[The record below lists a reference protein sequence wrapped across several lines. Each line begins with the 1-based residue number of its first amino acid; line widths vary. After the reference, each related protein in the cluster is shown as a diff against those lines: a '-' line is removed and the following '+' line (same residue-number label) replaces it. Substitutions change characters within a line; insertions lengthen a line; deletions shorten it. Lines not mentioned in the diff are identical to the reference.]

1 MQRSTVEILQLVSL
15 IAFLQNQPQ
24 TLCFSVDTEKPRV
37 FGGEEN
43 SYFGHRVCHFGATAS
58 DTLLVTAPLF
68 SNATGGIY
76 RCSYR
81 SGQCDFLSVEG
92 AAGTALGLSLTC
104 DARKA
109 VVSQRGEKDR
119 LTWQPPHP
127 QVCGPHLKHDCQSF
141 RHLNGLCVEL
151 DPQFAILQKQRPAFQ
166 ECRDFGLD
174 AVILFDD
181 SQSISRKDF
190 ETMISFIKNIV
201 GMFTNP
207 RLQVAVA
214 KYSTIA
220 HAVFHFENFAE
231 DRNPENLLHNVQQTR
246 GQTHTPSAIRFVLYF
261 IQSVSISSCLSVP
274 RPPPLAPPLSEDMMV
289 EEKGMRPNSKK
300 LLVVITDGHSND
312 PKETFDRVIPLAEQM
327 GVTRYAIGVGK
338 QYSRQELEVIA
349 SSPRDVFETESF
361 DALSSIQK
369 QLSEKIFAIEG
380 TGQSNFTTFQLE
392 LSQGGFSTALVQ
404 ETTLFGTVGA
414 YEWSGGIVEMMPGA
428 NGSFI
433 NASAQE
439 TDMKDSYL
447 GYSVAVAQVDGTTVY
462 FAGAPRYLHT
472 GLVLGFQWQSQNHT
486 WTITHRI
493 RGMQLGSYFGAEL
506 CALDVSGH
514 GSRTHLLLVGA
525 PEYHGK
531 GVGGEVRICP
541 VEAGVNI
548 SCPLFL
554 RGVPGAEMGRFGAAV
569 SPVPDLNGDGF
580 PEVAVG
586 APLEVGGRG
595 SVYIFLGRSGGLH
608 SEYSQRILGTSVDQH
623 LRYFGVSVHSAGD
636 LSADGLPDLVIGS
649 RAAAVVLRSHPV
661 MCVATSV
668 TFDPPVLPSH
678 FFHCA
683 ASLRF
688 HVPVSVATVCVAVTG
703 IHTGSIQTP
712 LQAQVS
718 VSMELDAKTKPA
730 RLLLS
735 SSSWSEIVSGRVC
748 RNVSIS
754 IPVCV
759 SDYSPVPLTG
769 RLSVQGQEVEGTE
782 GLKAVLSPDCP
793 TTFSYP
799 VFLEQVCGE
808 DQVCVSDLQVSLS
821 VSRLV
826 VVRSPEFLVNLPVRV
841 FNHGEDGFGPA
852 LTLVLPSAL
861 SFVRAT
867 KSSGAVG
874 VRCTPSDRSLG
885 NRTHTVCQLSSAVL
899 VAETSV
905 ENVGESPVPLNLS
918 FTVPVDLGSGLQ
930 WNISLP
936 ETDRSRATCTR
947 SDIAAGVG
955 QPCTGTLCQHIGCII
970 TLLSS
975 TQPIAFNFSGAV
987 MGTMKIYTVL
997 EETPPIP
1004 TALIAVGVSAALVLL
1019 AIVFVVLYKRG
1030 FFKPRFALEDQNGG
1044 GGEKTSRPDD
1054 VDTIL
1059 DNIPSGRIE
1068 VSQSS
1073 F

>member
-1 MQRSTVEILQLVSL
+1 MMPCSSVTSD
-15 IAFLQNQPQ
+15 QPQ

-92 AAGTALGLSLTC
+92 TLFYLT
-104 DARKA
+104 
-109 VVSQRGEKDR
+109 SQA
-119 LTWQPPHP
+119 
-127 QVCGPHLKHDCQSF
+127 VCGPHLKHDCQSF

-246 GQTHTPSAIRFVLYF
+246 GQTHTPSAIRFVL
-261 IQSVSISSCLSVP
+261 
-274 RPPPLAPPLSEDMMV
+274 EDMMV

-821 VSRLV
+821 VSR
-826 VVRSPEFLVNLPVRV
+826 
-841 FNHGEDGFGPA
+841 
-852 LTLVLPSAL
+852 
-861 SFVRAT
+861 
-867 KSSGAVG
+867 
-874 VRCTPSDRSLG
+874 
-885 NRTHTVCQLSSAVL
+885 
-899 VAETSV
+899 
-905 ENVGESPVPLNLS
+905 
-918 FTVPVDLGSGLQ
+918 
-930 WNISLP
+930 
-936 ETDRSRATCTR
+936 
-947 SDIAAGVG
+947 
-955 QPCTGTLCQHIGCII
+955 
-970 TLLSS
+970 
-975 TQPIAFNFSGAV
+975 
-987 MGTMKIYTVL
+987 
-997 EETPPIP
+997 
-1004 TALIAVGVSAALVLL
+1004 
-1019 AIVFVVLYKRG
+1019 
-1030 FFKPRFALEDQNGG
+1030 
-1044 GGEKTSRPDD
+1044 
-1054 VDTIL
+1054 
-1059 DNIPSGRIE
+1059 
-1068 VSQSS
+1068 
-1073 F
+1073 